1 MDNLLLLA
9 AIILCVSGMAWLA
22 LAMDV
27 HWKQVNSK
35 SIPTQAVRQ
44 LRILGYSALFCSLV
58 CCLVVDHA
66 TMASLVW
73 IMLLAGSALTIAFTL
88 SWRPHWL
95 RVFAAPFARAN

>member
-9 AIILCVSGMAWLA
+9 TIILCVSGMAWLA

-27 HWKQVNSK
+27 HWKQVNTGMPSLK
-35 SIPTQAVRQ
+35 NVRK
-44 LRILGYSALFCSLV
+44 LRIVGYAALFISLV
-58 CCLVVDHA
+58 CCLVVDHP

-95 RVFAAPFARAN
+95 RVFAAPFTREN